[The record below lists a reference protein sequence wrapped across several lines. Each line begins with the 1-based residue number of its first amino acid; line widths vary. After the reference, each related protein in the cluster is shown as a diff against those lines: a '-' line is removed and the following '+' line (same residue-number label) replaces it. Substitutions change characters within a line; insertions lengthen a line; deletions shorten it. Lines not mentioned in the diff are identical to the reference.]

1 MGDKQQCSHLCLIFR
16 YGRVLL
22 HAKELKSFY
31 DVYISVVFMLK
42 TDYICIL
49 ESVGIA
55 AYYSILNMVNV
66 SGFGIWGTFLNHSW
80 K

>member
-42 TDYICIL
+42 TELHLYPRVSWNC
-49 ESVGIA
+49 
-55 AYYSILNMVNV
+55 SILFNLEHGKCFWVWNLGYV
-66 SGFGIWGTFLNHSW
+66 P
-80 K
+80 